1 MLKQERQE
9 DLVCVLGRNPEP
21 DETIE
26 DLLVEAIHRVWAVV
40 TEGMVP

>member
-1 MLKQERQE
+1 MKDESKA
-9 DLVCVLGRNPEP
+9 DLVCVLGRVPE
-21 DETIE
+21 DGELLD